1 MTREEFKDTA
11 MNILLNE
18 EFGGWTELF
27 DSNNINDYKVAQY
40 DEEDDIVMS
49 NIPLN
54 EFLDELYEVMKNE

>member
-1 MTREEFKDTA
+1 

-49 NIPLN
+49 NIPLE
-54 EFLDELYEVMKNE
+54 EFLDELYDDVY

>member
-1 MTREEFKDTA
+1 MSREEFKDLA

-49 NIPLN
+49 NIPLE
-54 EFLDELYEVMKNE
+54 EFLDELYDDVY

>member
-54 EFLDELYEVMKNE
+54 DFLDELYEVIK